1 MQVHVKWISMRLLA
15 LMFHMAYTLQING
28 EFSPHIRKHGNDI
41 ETLENIPTWYCF
53 LNV

>member
-1 MQVHVKWISMRLLA
+1 MQVHVKGLSMRLLP

-41 ETLENIPTWYCF
+41 ETLENILAWYCF
-53 LNV
+53 LIV